1 MVSATMTNVQLAGDL
16 RIVVALVF
24 LLAGLLKRAGR
35 TQAQSSLLE
44 AVGIETEGVRRLLV
58 RALPVLEVGLGIW
71 LLSGWRAIAAVG
83 ASTGLL
89 IAFALV
95 LSRALLTGYEGSCGC
110 FGSESGRVGVT
121 NLAFDLFLL
130 LIVGAVIGLHI
141 SSGREAASS
150 ILHVGAADLLV
161 IGLAGLWLFA
171 VNAMMREIEEV
182 ARLLTV
188 VGRGRYGPGS
198 AAG

>member
-1 MVSATMTNVQLAGDL
+1 MTDAQLAGDL

-71 LLSGWRAIAAVG
+71 LLTGWRAIAAVG
-83 ASTGLL
+83 ASIGLL

-95 LSRALLTGYEGSCGC
+95 LSRALLAGYEGSCGC
-110 FGSESGRVGVT
+110 FGSESGRVGVS
-121 NLAFDLFLL
+121 NLVLDLFLL
-130 LIVGAVIGLHI
+130 LISGAAVGVHLSG
-141 SSGREAASS
+141 GREAASS
-150 ILHVGAADLLV
+150 ILHVGAADLLA

-171 VNAMMREIEEV
+171 VNAIMREIEEV
-182 ARLLTV
+182 ARMLTV
-188 VGRGRYGPGS
+188 VGHGRHGPGS
-198 AAG
+198 ASG